1 MKASQ
6 PSRREGPQSVGRVIA
21 ILEYLA
27 ENKEGASLAE
37 LAAFANAPK
46 TSLVG
51 LLGALTQEG
60 CLRRD
65 DAGKYLLA
73 DRIHELSSRVRSGQD
88 LASVAKPFLRQ
99 LMLGSGETVVLGVVT
114 EDADMVAYVDKVE
127 SDNPVRYTIPLQ
139 ERREMYCSAM
149 GKALLAFA
157 PAEQL
162 ARVLAP
168 RSLRAFTSRTI
179 TSPERLREE
188 LETIRRTGIA
198 RTFSERVEGV
208 SGLASPVFG
217 PNDQAVAAILVAGPS
232 DRMLMHQ
239 SLIEQRLLQAAASVT
254 HALGGTRHYS

>member
-1 MKASQ
+1 MNASH
-6 PSRREGPQSVGRVIA
+6 PIRREGPQSVGRVIA

-27 ENKEGASLAE
+27 ENKDGASLAE
-37 LAAFANAPK
+37 LAAFAKAPK

-51 LLGALTQEG
+51 LLGALMQED

-73 DRIHELSSRVRSGQD
+73 ERIHELAARVKSGQD
-88 LASVAKPFLRQ
+88 LVSVAKPFLRE
-99 LMLGSGETVVLGVVT
+99 LMLGSGETVVLGIVAD
-114 EDADMVAYVDKVE
+114 DADMVAYVDKVE

-139 ERREMYCSAM
+139 ERREMHCSAM

-157 PAEQL
+157 PPEQL

-168 RSLRAFTSRTI
+168 RSLRVFTSRTI
-179 TSPERLREE
+179 TSPEKLREE
-188 LETIRRTGIA
+188 LEAVRLTGIA
-198 RTFSERVEGV
+198 RTVSERVEGV

-232 DRMLMHQ
+232 DRMLAHQ
-239 SLIEQRLLQAAASVT
+239 SLIERKLLQTAASVT